1 MINIRSFDFQRE
13 EKTIFKSRSDF
24 CPIFRLESQLTKHS
38 AVHVDVWEVN
48 TDEDQTQFQ
57 KLQQNHTK

>member
-13 EKTIFKSRSDF
+13 EINIFKNIQNL
-24 CPIFRLESQLTKHS
+24 CPIFRLKSQLTKHS
-38 AVHVDVWEVN
+38 AVHVDMREVN
-48 TDEDQTQFQ
+48 TDKNQTQFQ